1 MPETVSYHIFLVGR
15 KTFLA
20 FPRKRSISFFPRIF
34 LYSEYYLQPAD
45 KFNGVITL
53 IGDSSQAVGVRV
65 FLNGE
70 GHFIVA
76 VLNGTRWSRLPGDAP
91 QCLRRFLVGTAAGV
105 GGGSYWCLVG
115 RGRGCCPA
123 VCNAQDGSWQYKS
136 IWPQILIAMSWK
148 TLVYTYRFRLTAKHL
163 RN

>member
-20 FPRKRSISFFPRIF
+20 FPRKRSISFFPRNFCILSITCNLLTNLTASLF
-34 LYSEYYLQPAD
+34 SL
-45 KFNGVITL
+45 VIAARL
-53 IGDSSQAVGVRV
+53 LVPGF

-76 VLNGTRWSRLPGDAP
+76 VLNATRWSQLPEDAP
-91 QCLRRFLVGTAAGV
+91 QCLRCFLVGTAAGV

-115 RGRGCCPA
+115 RGQGCCPA
-123 VCNAQDGSWQYKS
+123 VCNTQDGSWQYKS
-136 IWPQILIAMSWK
+136 IWPQILIGMSWK